1 MVISCVARLLHLEL
15 PDKHSRIDDIFPR
28 MFGPLW
34 GSMHI
39 IHSTAM
45 YPDDRAG
52 MYLIIPLVFID
63 HFLCRWMVTIY
74 YKVAGIGPMSSFQA
88 MLKIPVSITK
98 RPTRW
103 PTWKMTRNTNAWY
116 RPETNLDGAKPAEY
130 STFSPEN
137 EVQKSRFEL
146 IFAGYLVCKLCS
158 RMYCAV
164 SWYVAEIVFSIQ
176 WHFKSQWEGAE
187 KIGWN
192 VKGTLFF
199 FLSIKS
205 PFWHSKLHK

>member
-1 MVISCVARLLHLEL
+1 
-15 PDKHSRIDDIFPR
+15 
-28 MFGPLW
+28 
-34 GSMHI
+34 
-39 IHSTAM
+39 
-45 YPDDRAG
+45 
-52 MYLIIPLVFID
+52 
-63 HFLCRWMVTIY
+63 MVTIC
-74 YKVAGIGPMSSFQA
+74 YKVVGTGPTSSFQA

-137 EVQKSRFEL
+137 EVQKNQPRFEL

-158 RMYCAV
+158 SMYHTHCCVV

-199 FLSIKS
+199 SLA
-205 PFWHSKLHK
+205 SKALFGTPNCISNVYAGKKAALQRAE